1 MSHEQLKYKAVFTLI
16 MSTLMSGIMSLVVT
30 LMNLGFEQGFGWPWI
45 EAWVFSVLI
54 AIPTMLMLTP
64 LVDWLVKHVLPTKK

>member
-1 MSHEQLKYKAVFTLI
+1 MSREQLKYKVVFTLV

-30 LMNLGFEQGFGWPWI
+30 LMNLGVEQGFGWPWI
-45 EAWVFSVLI
+45 EAGVFSVLI

-64 LVDWLVKHVLPTKK
+64 LVDWFVKHIVSIRK